1 MNIIMRPRTRE
12 RGGEAP
18 ALSSF
23 LKRPSCFPRTHVF
36 FFFLLADQII
46 SQTVGKKLNVFTCN
60 IEILVNS
67 FPCFLLRLCFIF
79 FLSQCSLLQCD
90 IKAFNKRQCLTVCTN
105 LVKASISVY
114 VFKYHQCKAK
124 TLSFFPV
131 FDCFL
136 ENTDTFILAR

>member
-1 MNIIMRPRTRE
+1 M
-12 RGGEAP
+12 
-18 ALSSF
+18 
-23 LKRPSCFPRTHVF
+23 F
-36 FFFLLADQII
+36 FIASLFYI
-46 SQTVGKKLNVFTCN
+46 
-60 IEILVNS
+60 
-67 FPCFLLRLCFIF
+67 